1 MNVQSS
7 SIMRKRRKVG
17 AARAGKVLVL
27 LSVCLPM
34 LFGLLGL
41 VIDGSLLMVSS
52 RDLQSL
58 ADASATRA
66 AVALKEHSGPAALR
80 EAVLETIQNDSK
92 FANMEY
98 EVHNPPTSGAYVGRS
113 DYVEVQLTEKI
124 PSHFIQI
131 VGGESSQ
138 VVRSRAV
145 AGLEYSSVGAAIA
158 VLDPDPSPVVISG
171 LPAGLLTV
179 ALPSPQLGG
188 LEVLGAGALEVDGAV
203 HVNTEWG
210 GVDVNGDPAG
220 EEPPLGGLRHAIS
233 CTPLLPLTKLKARE
247 VRTTGGVGN
256 PRNYGHFDPGEPCPL
271 AANRLPVP
279 DPYEHLSVPTLS
291 SDPANVVNVDHG
303 GVNIVSLPLL
313 GRTTRLSPGV
323 YDWINI
329 VSGRVVFE
337 PGIYIV
343 RSVNPLTGIAISL
356 TAGTVDADGVM
367 FYVTDASTYSAVTGL
382 PDLAVDSTTPPPNHV
397 GSLLPSVIIN
407 ASLPGSRF
415 RGLDDPTSPFD
426 GLLIYQ
432 RRSLRK
438 PIVLV
443 AAGLL
448 LLDADVSGSV
458 YARWGQVLFVAEGT
472 YDLTFACGTLRIVN
486 ALNCNLVP
494 SKPLPPASDIYLVE

>member
-1 MNVQSS
+1 MIQAR
-7 SIMRKRRKVG
+7 SINRVRRRVG
-17 AARAGKVLVL
+17 VERTGKVLVL

-41 VIDGSLLMVSS
+41 VIDGSLLMVTS

-66 AVALKEHSGPAALR
+66 AVELTEQGGPAALQQ
-80 EAVLETIQNDSK
+80 AVLETIQNDSK
-92 FANMEY
+92 FANMQY
-98 EVHNPPTSGAYVGRS
+98 QVNSPPTSGAYAGRS
-113 DYVEVQLTEKI
+113 DYVEVQLTESF
-124 PSHFIQI
+124 PSNFIQV
-131 VGGESSQ
+131 VGGDTSQ
-138 VVRSRAV
+138 SVRSRAV

-179 ALPSPQLGG
+179 ALPAPQLGG
-188 LEVLGAGALEVDGAV
+188 MEVLGAGSLKVDGAV

-210 GVDVNGDPAG
+210 GVDANGDPAG

-233 CTPLLPLTKLKARE
+233 CTPLLPLTKLRARE
-247 VRTTGGVGN
+247 IRVTGGVGN
-256 PRNYGHFDPGEPCPL
+256 QHNYGHFDVGEPSPL
-271 AANRLPVP
+271 AASRLPVP
-279 DPYEHLSVPTLS
+279 DPYEDLSVPTLS
-291 SDPANVVNVDHG
+291 SDPMNVSNIEHG
-303 GVNIVSLPLL
+303 GVDIVSLPLI
-313 GRTTRLSPGV
+313 GPTTRLSPGV

-329 VSGRVVFE
+329 ISGRVVFE

-356 TAGTVDADGVM
+356 TAGTVEADGVM

-382 PDLAVDSTTPPPNHV
+382 PDIADDPSAPEPNHV

-407 ASLPGSRF
+407 ASLPGSRMS
-415 RGLDDPTSPFD
+415 GLNDPSSPFD
-426 GLLIYQ
+426 GLLLYQ
-432 RRSLRK
+432 RRQSRK

-448 LLDADVSGSV
+448 VLDADVSGSL
-458 YARWGQVLFVAEGT
+458 YSKWGQVLFVAEGT
-472 YDLTFACGTLRIVN
+472 YDLTFACGTLRVVN
-486 ALNCNLVP
+486 ALSCNLVP
-494 SKPLPPASDIYLVE
+494 SNPLPPASDIYLVE